1 MPAVR
6 FVISEYFRTR
16 WHGYWERRP
25 GTVPPDLTQILR
37 ESEVLENPA
46 ARGFRTTAGRVLWV
60 HPALPGRAILVA
72 PQGEEFSTLTL
83 ITNDRVVTPAGE
95 VQGHDEPL
103 LPRFEPIPDD
113 ATATWRRDMLVDRL
127 HAVKAWLAS
136 SSASNPRRAIALTLE
151 RSIAA
156 EVDALRQRVHDEH
169 NASMALRRQKRDEER
184 RLSMAND
191 KSEADHIVLR
201 EDGRYAL
208 HPAVRWLL
216 REVKELRERVAK
228 LEGS

>member
-1 MPAVR
+1 MPDVR

-16 WHGYWERRP
+16 WQGYWERRP
-25 GTVPPDLTQILR
+25 YTQAPDLARTLLD
-37 ESEVLENPA
+37 SEVLEDPA
-46 ARGFRTTAGRVLWV
+46 SRGFRTTAGRALWV
-60 HPALPGRAILVA
+60 HPALPNRAIMVA
-72 PQGEEFSTLTL
+72 PQGEEWSTLTI
-83 ITNDRVVTPAGE
+83 ITSDRTITPAGE

-103 LPRFEPIPDD
+103 LPRFEPIPQG
-113 ATATWRRDMLVDRL
+113 ATLRQRRDMLVERL

-136 SSASNPRRAIALTLE
+136 SSAANARRAVAFSLE

-156 EVDALRQRVHDEH
+156 EIDAIRQQVHEEE
-169 NASMALRRQKRDEER
+169 AEAAALRRQKRDEER
-184 RLSMAND
+184 RKALAD
-191 KSEADHIVLR
+191 DTSEADHIVLR

-216 REVKELRERVAK
+216 REVKDLRRRVEE